1 MNSRIKHILGV
12 FLTSAIC
19 LVIIDVVFQQ
29 SKILSGF
36 YSTLHKEFGMIP
48 RSDFNTYYFNEG
60 FGVSYFD
67 TEQFPIFNPNQSETW
82 NIYGDSFI
90 EAQQIFQRHH
100 FASLLSK
107 KRKVS
112 IRNLGQSG
120 MNFESMFSRYFAS
133 KDQFIAQKHIFFI
146 SSDDFDSDDIAH
158 FLALPEF
165 STNDSLLAISNF
177 NYENGIKERA
187 DRLLKNSGMY
197 MLAKKDINQIRNKK
211 VLNILFGKF
220 SSWIAKKPAVNPHIE
235 SFNQKH
241 ITILLNRLKEEK
253 DIVFVFRGQK
263 MISKVYAKMFSDA
276 NIDILNLQG
285 YLTAIEHKRNTNFR
299 YHKVTK
305 QTGHWNRAGHV
316 AVFQILDH
324 EL

>member
-1 MNSRIKHILGV
+1 MNTLAKHIISVL
-12 FLTSAIC
+12 LTSATC
-19 LVIIDVVFQQ
+19 LIVIDVVFQQ

-36 YSTLHKEFGMIP
+36 YSTLNTELGMVP
-48 RSDFNTYYFNEG
+48 RSNFNTYYNNEG
-60 FGVSYFD
+60 FGISYFES
-67 TEQFPIFNPNQSETW
+67 EQFPIFNPNQTEIW

-90 EAQQIFQRHH
+90 EAQQVFQRHH
-100 FASLLSK
+100 FASLLSQ

-120 MNFESMFSRYFAS
+120 MNFESMFSRYFAT

-146 SSDDFDSDDIAH
+146 SSDDFDSDDISH

-165 STNDSLLAISNF
+165 STNDSLLK
-177 NYENGIKERA
+177 NYSFKPKNGIKEKA
-187 DRLLKNSGMY
+187 DRLFRNSGVY

-220 SSWIAKKPAVNPHIE
+220 SSWIDKKPAANPQIE
-235 SFNQKH
+235 SFNQKR
-241 ITILLNRLKEEK
+241 ITILLNLLKEEK

-276 NIDILNLQG
+276 NIDILNLQD
-285 YLTAIEHKRNTNFR
+285 YLTAIEHKRNTDLR